1 MTLELL
7 IEKFYYIVNFA
18 SKKKKL
24 FFTWILIYL
33 LSLILTIFYKFS
45 HYEIDFKIK
54 LFNQYTPMTSMHRD
68 GMEALLYKFIKK
80 DLKEYDI
87 NEDNYLLHIY
97 INGNSKE
104 EVINEANNLLQITG
118 NFREE
123 VILHV
128 HEINKNLDKGYNDFK
143 QNLKNKDFA
152 EKRAFYNWYFPY
164 KKSNE
169 LFINTFSKIY
179 IVDDYEENNIKNIE
193 INIFI
198 KIISVYITI
207 FYILNLL
214 FLIFFQNYKKSEIS
228 KS

>member
-7 IEKFYYIVNFA
+7 IEKFYYIINFA

-33 LSLILTIFYKFS
+33 LSLILTFFYKFS
-45 HYEIDFKIK
+45 HYEVDFQIK

-80 DLKEYDI
+80 DLKKYDI
-87 NEDNYLLHIY
+87 YHDDYLLHIY

-104 EVINEANNLLQITG
+104 EIINEVNDILQITDI
-118 NFREE
+118 FREE
-123 VILHV
+123 VKLHV
-128 HEINKNLDKGYNDFK
+128 NEINKNLDKSYNDFRL
-143 QNLKNKDFA
+143 NLKNKDIT
-152 EKRAFYNWYFPY
+152 EKRAYFNWYLPY
-164 KKSNE
+164 KNSNE

-179 IVDDYEENNIKNIE
+179 IVDDYEEKNIKNIK
-193 INIFI
+193 IDIFI
-198 KIISVYITI
+198 KIISTYIAI

-228 KS
+228 KN